1 MSSFQSR
8 APHCIESL
16 CPFSCLWSVTVS
28 QSSLVFHD
36 LDWRSWGVLARY
48 PIEYLPTWV
57 CLVFFSYLNWDDGV
71 WEGLPWKWSTPP
83 PFSNIISRGSRY
95 QHDSSLLTL
104 TFVTESRWCL
114 LGCSL
119 LKVLF
124 SRFISCSLKAS
135 TKSSPP
141 WRELTSTS

>member
-36 LDWRSWGVLARY
+36 LDWRSWGVLARD

-71 WEGLPWKWSTPP
+71 WEGLPWKWSTHPP
-83 PFSNIISRGSRY
+83 PASQTLSRGA
-95 QHDSSLLTL
+95 QDINMTHHCWHWPSSLSQGG
-104 TFVTESRWCL
+104 V
-114 LGCSL
+114 CSAAL
-119 LKVLF
+119 FWRYYFPASYPALWKQVLN
-124 SRFISCSLKAS
+124 LAH
-135 TKSSPP
+135 P
-141 WRELTSTS
+141 EGN